1 MILLEGNTCVEKNL
15 QELHVLLLLTNKIR
29 MTFFQK
35 PTEVLHIFY
44 ENNFPLGKYLLCDF
58 YVQSNTF
65 KGKNLTFEITK
76 QTKQTSL
83 YNFYAIVFYLTNRTC
98 S

>member
-1 MILLEGNTCVEKNL
+1 MNELVMPWDLTSNSLMILLEGNTCVEKNL

-44 ENNFPLGKYLLCDF
+44 ENNFSLGKYLLL
-58 YVQSNTF
+58 V
-65 KGKNLTFEITK
+65 
-76 QTKQTSL
+76 
-83 YNFYAIVFYLTNRTC
+83 
-98 S
+98 